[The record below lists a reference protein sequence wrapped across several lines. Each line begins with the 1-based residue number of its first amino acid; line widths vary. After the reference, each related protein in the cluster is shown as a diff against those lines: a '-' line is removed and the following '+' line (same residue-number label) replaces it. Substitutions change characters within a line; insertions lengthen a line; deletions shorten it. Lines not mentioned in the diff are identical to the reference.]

1 MARILG
7 IGNATLDIIHTVD
20 DYPPENAEVRCTARE
35 LRCGGNTANLL
46 VVLAQLGHACSL
58 AGVLTDDSEGWR
70 VSDELVSNGVDI
82 TPCRTSST
90 GTMPVSSV
98 LLSAATGSRTI
109 VHYRDLPEYC
119 YRDFAMLDL
128 QSFDW
133 LHFEGRNIVAL
144 KDMLLWSREHCPAV
158 PCSLEVEKPRAGIE
172 QLFGFVDVL
181 LFSRD
186 YVRHRKYEQ
195 SEQLLQVIHADFPE
209 ALLFC
214 TRGEKGATAMG
225 RDGHVYRQPAVAPDK
240 IIDTLGAG
248 DTFNAAVI
256 DGSLSGLDIDE
267 LLHQA
272 CVLAGRKCTQ
282 HGFTGLVAT
291 ETAGPS

>member
-7 IGNATLDIIHTVD
+7 IGNATLDSIHTVD

-35 LRCGGNTANLL
+35 LCCGGNTANLL
-46 VVLAQLGHACSL
+46 VVLAQLGHTCSL
-58 AGVLTDDSEGWR
+58 AGVLTDDSEGRR
-70 VSDELVSNGVDI
+70 VSGDLVSNGVDI
-82 TPCRTSST
+82 TPCHTSST

-109 VHYRDLPEYC
+109 VHYRDLPEYT
-119 YRDFAMLDL
+119 YRDFSSLDL
-128 QSFDW
+128 QLFDW

-144 KDMLLWSREHCPAV
+144 KDMLHWSREHYPAI
-158 PCSLEVEKPRAGIE
+158 PRSLEVEKPRDGIE
-172 QLFGFVDVL
+172 DLFGLADVL

-186 YVRHRKYEQ
+186 YVRHRKYGQ
-195 SEQLLQVIHADFPE
+195 PEQLLQVIHADFPE

-214 TRGEKGATAMG
+214 TWGGKGAIAIDRHG
-225 RDGHVYRQPAVAPDK
+225 QVYRQPALAPDRV
-240 IIDTLGAG
+240 IDTLGAG

-256 DGSLSGLDIDE
+256 NGSLAGLDSAE
-267 LLHQA
+267 LLYQA

-282 HGFTGLVAT
+282 HGFAGLVAT
-291 ETAGPS
+291 GTASP